1 MSLNYEKVWEV
12 MNDLDEVVQKTKII
26 SEMCNKLRK
35 TVYDW
40 TDADEVLDEVDALK
54 GFSSYIIQELD
65 NASIRAWNNTV
76 IPLNP
81 NRGRI
86 RSGRDLDSLDDVKI
100 DTDKFKIDLN
110 QFRDYNIRS
119 EDMMA

>member
-40 TDADEVLDEVDALK
+40 TDADEVLDEVEALK
-54 GFSSYIIQELD
+54 GFSSYILQELD

-119 EDMMA
+119 EDMKA

>member
-40 TDADEVLDEVDALK
+40 TDADEVLNDVDALK
-54 GFSSYIIQELD
+54 GFSSYILQELD

-119 EDMMA
+119 EDKKA

>member
-54 GFSSYIIQELD
+54 GFSSYILQELD

-76 IPLNP
+76 IQLNP

-86 RSGRDLDSLDDVKI
+86 RSGRDLDSLDNVKI
-100 DTDKFKIDLN
+100 DTDQFKIDLN

-119 EDMMA
+119 EDMKA

>member
-40 TDADEVLDEVDALK
+40 TDADEVLNDVDALK
-54 GFSSYIIQELD
+54 GFSSYILQELD

-119 EDMMA
+119 EDMKA

>member
-12 MNDLDEVVQKTKII
+12 MSDLDEVVQKTKII

-40 TDADEVLDEVDALK
+40 TDADEVLNDVDALK
-54 GFSSYIIQELD
+54 GFSSYILQELD

-119 EDMMA
+119 EDMNA

>member
-54 GFSSYIIQELD
+54 GFSSYILQELD

-100 DTDKFKIDLN
+100 DNDKFKIDLN

-119 EDMMA
+119 EDMKA

>member
-54 GFSSYIIQELD
+54 GFSSYILQELD

-119 EDMMA
+119 EDMKA